1 MEKLVWTS
9 ARVNHSS
16 HVAGPAV
23 ATPWGH
29 PRAHGERGLSPRLE
43 AAEPAAGCPA
53 LNRIIRE
60 RMENGLGV
68 GEVWLSKAT
77 DDIGGT
83 VWALGPRISPS
94 NSQVTFRSVSDD
106 FESLKVWFI
115 PAACRAGSLIQ
126 ACGLLSMPPVAAW
139 PPALWGQLAG
149 RDGSLCVIRKLLGPK
164 LRGFFPGWSLREISV
179 LHPLP

>member
-9 ARVNHSS
+9 ARVNHSRHMS
-16 HVAGPAV
+16 GPAV
-23 ATPWGH
+23 ATPRGH
-29 PRAHGERGLSPRLE
+29 PRAHGEHGLSPRLE

-53 LNRIIRE
+53 LNRITRE

-77 DDIGGT
+77 DDIGAT
-83 VWALGPRISPS
+83 VWALGPWISPS
-94 NSQVTFRSVSDD
+94 NSQVTFRSMSDD

-126 ACGLLSMPPVAAW
+126 AGQDSLHRGTFSM
-139 PPALWGQLAG
+139 
-149 RDGSLCVIRKLLGPK
+149 D
-164 LRGFFPGWSLREISV
+164 WSRSGV
-179 LHPLP
+179 WRNH

>member
-9 ARVNHSS
+9 ARVNHSR
-16 HVAGPAV
+16 HMAGPAV

-126 ACGLLSMPPVAAW
+126 ADQDSLHRATFSMDWSRSGVWRNHRTLQQRGHRESGAALFPRTVW
-139 PPALWGQLAG
+139 ILA
-149 RDGSLCVIRKLLGPK
+149 SK
-164 LRGFFPGWSLREISV
+164 
-179 LHPLP
+179 

>member
-9 ARVNHSS
+9 ARVNHSR
-16 HVAGPAV
+16 HMAGPAV

-126 ACGLLSMPPVAAW
+126 ADQDSLHRATFSTDWSRSGVWRNHRTLQQRGHRESGAALFPRTVW
-139 PPALWGQLAG
+139 ILA
-149 RDGSLCVIRKLLGPK
+149 SK
-164 LRGFFPGWSLREISV
+164 
-179 LHPLP
+179 

>member
-9 ARVNHSS
+9 ARVNHSR
-16 HVAGPAV
+16 HMAGPAV

-77 DDIGGT
+77 DDIGAT

-126 ACGLLSMPPVAAW
+126 ADQDSLHRATFSTDWSRSGVWRNHRTLQQRGHRESGAALFPRTVW
-139 PPALWGQLAG
+139 ILA
-149 RDGSLCVIRKLLGPK
+149 SK
-164 LRGFFPGWSLREISV
+164 
-179 LHPLP
+179 